1 VLAVAG
7 MPWARVENKLMK
19 NWIYILFSAVILAA
33 MPLAASGQNAGKTL
47 TPAEARRLTRLFDE
61 HIVRMGETAYSI
73 ARGYGISPLTLAED
87 NPGVT
92 LTQIRP
98 GQVLFIRKKER
109 GKTDPTE
116 VSSEWQELISG
127 PPEQSQAA
135 TWTPEDGVQGLP
147 QGSPDWPQQDSLAG
161 QQADWQYGR
170 EAENRMEVRDFSTGG
185 TPRIALMLPLTGTSA
200 NQTGNDFTNFYK
212 GALLAL
218 DDLKNAGHSATVTVY
233 DTGASAEK
241 VENIITTAEF
251 IESDLIIGPVF
262 EDALEPAVRFGDY
275 FGVPVISPLAT
286 VQNLDSEVLWQMA
299 PGTDT
304 KYDKLRSLWE
314 GDANVI
320 LVSSGASNDAEFER
334 EITAELGSRNYGRF
348 TIGQGNVASLIDWGR
363 PNVLVVLAG
372 NEQTVNMA
380 LATISSSYSNASARN
395 GRRADISVIGTSK
408 WVNYSDGVSLDQNLL
423 FKLNAKFVTS
433 YYINRADSKMR
444 RFEARYVVAYG
455 GSPSRAAFR
464 GYDAVALFAGA
475 LFESGFSFADRLERV
490 GDAPLG
496 TPYRFVQ
503 TDGGARRVNDQWTL
517 VSFGS
522 DYSITTQ

>member
-1 VLAVAG
+1 
-7 MPWARVENKLMK
+7 MK

-33 MPLAASGQNAGKTL
+33 VPFAASGQNTGKIL
-47 TPAEARRLTRLFDE
+47 TPAEARRQTRLFDE

-73 ARGYGISPLTLAED
+73 ARGYGISPLRLAED
-87 NPGVT
+87 NPGAS
-92 LTQIRP
+92 LAHIRA

-116 VSSEWQELISG
+116 VSREWQELIDRM
-127 PPEQSQAA
+127 EQAQSQAA
-135 TWTPEDGVQGLP
+135 TWTPADGVQGWP
-147 QGSPDWPQQDSLAG
+147 QGSSDWPQQDSLAG
-161 QQADWQYGR
+161 QQAEWQYGR

-185 TPRIALMLPLTGTSA
+185 TPRIALMLPLTGTGA
-200 NQTGNDFTNFYK
+200 NSTGNDFTNFYK

-233 DTGASAEK
+233 DSGASAER
-241 VENIITTAEF
+241 VEDIIASAEF

-299 PGTDT
+299 PGDDT
-304 KYDKLRSLWE
+304 KYDKLRPLWE

-334 EITAELGSRNYGRF
+334 EIVAELGSRNYGRF

-380 LATISSSYSNASARN
+380 LATISSSYNNASARN

-408 WVNYSDGVSLDQNLL
+408 WVNYRDGVSLDQSLL

-444 RFEARYVVAYG
+444 RFEARYVGTYG

-475 LFESGFSFADRLERV
+475 LFESGFSFAYRLERV

-517 VSFGS
+517 VSFSS
-522 DYSITTQ
+522 DYSIVTR